1 MCGQKII
8 TQRLEVWV
16 VKGEIRLKSGERR
29 KTQVPGGG
37 AMGAESLGL
46 CLDMKMDIREASD
59 RGNCGPMAP
68 QGSCVCDRKLLTFNL
83 GKVTVG
89 HIKDDIQ
96 CQGQQPT
103 PRVTSNAKL
112 RVGLI

>member
-1 MCGQKII
+1 MGGQ
-8 TQRLEVWV
+8 
-16 VKGEIRLKSGERR
+16 RR
-29 KTQVPGGG
+29 NQAKEWGKEKDPGSWRWCHGG
-37 AMGAESLGL
+37 RVSRTLFGYEGGHTWN
-46 CLDMKMDIREASD
+46 LDTKVDIREASD
-59 RGNCGPMAP
+59 RGNCRPMAP
-68 QGSCVCDRKLLTFNL
+68 QGSCVCDRKLLTLNL

-96 CQGQQPT
+96 CQGRHPT